1 MYSTPLSEEKPTYT
15 KPDSEVR
22 IEKTKAI
29 KDFWK
34 EALVATTFKGMYVV
48 PKVLY
53 KPSGKS
59 YDVISCYATELSK
72 GDMLVE
78 YVNFQ
83 YDVIDEDRTLYL
95 LRYNPNFESEYED
108 RGNGSFT
115 IKAEKLQK
123 VVSYN
128 DLRSASTERTEEEVA
143 TFLEQGEQEDANFN
157 KLTVRD
163 LYAIIQNK
171 PVSNKPWLNKVIL
184 KNK

>member
-1 MYSTPLSEEKPTYT
+1 MYSTTVTEEKPAYA

-34 EALVATTFKGMYVV
+34 GSLIATTFKDMYVV

-53 KPSGKS
+53 KPSGRN
-59 YDVISCYATELSK
+59 YQVISCYGTELSK
-72 GDMLVE
+72 GDMLIE

-83 YDVIDEDRTLYL
+83 YDVIEEDRCLYL
-95 LRYNPNFESEYED
+95 LKYNPNFESDYED

-115 IKAEKLQK
+115 IKAEQLTK

-128 DLRSASTERTEEEVA
+128 DVRKASFEKTEAEVA
-143 TFLEQGEQEDANFN
+143 TFLEHGEEDDVNFN

>member
-1 MYSTPLSEEKPTYT
+1 
-15 KPDSEVR
+15 
-22 IEKTKAI
+22 
-29 KDFWK
+29 
-34 EALVATTFKGMYVV
+34 
-48 PKVLY
+48 
-53 KPSGKS
+53 
-59 YDVISCYATELSK
+59 
-72 GDMLVE
+72 MLIE

-83 YDVIDEDRTLYL
+83 YDVIEEDRCLYL
-95 LRYNPNFESEYED
+95 LKYNPNFESDYED

-115 IKAEKLQK
+115 IKAEQLTK

-128 DLRSASTERTEEEVA
+128 DVRKASFEKTEAEVA
-143 TFLEQGEQEDANFN
+143 TFLEHGEEDDVNFN